1 MILLNAQIIVYFFLI
16 FQFLILSSIN
26 STTIHELNEAIFL
39 DPRTHSA
46 LIRCP
51 LDFTHSSDIQWYDVA
66 NHRYESDRG
75 RYYRI
80 NGTQPFDREFICST
94 ISKIGVG
101 SNEKYR
107 IKIRTYDHPLNIRH
121 AFVRNITNTS
131 ITVDWE
137 DDSYNRNANI
147 TYYELVLK
155 YNNTIQYRTLV
166 NGTLLSYTFPS
177 LYPNTLY
184 SIDISAVD
192 VWKRYSG
199 SITIN
204 STTLSMNSNENKNY
218 QFIDRHIIEQSVI
231 CYRLDT
237 QLLLVEFNRSQLL
250 SSNYIYNITIYDYQD
265 HVALTD
271 NHYEQEFSSMK
282 SLTSFIYRLKRKS
295 LTFKIKFIF
304 STNQMEYVETI
315 VKYCDDFHP
324 MYSPLTCSIKSTG
337 PNNHHL
343 MIHMQLYNSE
353 KQIYSLKP
361 NNVFY
366 RTSRTH
372 FIKKNIYDI
381 HKYVS
386 ANVIDVKDNY
396 SVIVENNIIDNNS
409 NEKINVSILCPITRI
424 APSPRIHV
432 KRENRILGGI
442 IAGLI
447 LSIISLTAL
456 AVFIA
461 YRKGLM
467 PDCRR
472 MILRYVYLIRK
483 KHHPRSNLVQ
493 INGSIEGNVSNGN
506 SVNYFDANYKEFDST
521 SIAINQFANY
531 VARMHKDGDF
541 GFVRLFEDI
550 CEVSK
555 NYTFPADVSQI
566 DYNKPKN
573 RYTNILTYD
582 HSRVKL
588 SSEDRDGR
596 GNYIN
601 ANYVD
606 GHQKANAYIATQGPM
621 PNTINDFW
629 RMIWEKDVNVLVMIT
644 NIKERGR
651 VKCDLYWP
659 QEGSET
665 YGTIQVTLVSTISFA
680 YYVKRIFSI
689 RCKANRKRI
698 TYERLVHQFH
708 YTDWPDHGVPLFTL
722 PVLSFIRHSSACN
735 PETGGPIVVHCSA
748 GVGRT
753 GTYIVVDTMLK
764 KIREQHSLNIPSF
777 LKHIRQQRNFLVQT
791 EEQFIFIYD
800 VLLEAIQLLN
810 IGYNELELNDQNFD
824 YIIQMLDYFDKDSN
838 LTRLDKQFQL
848 VVLQNKTNDYQ
859 LSFGQMEEN
868 LGKNR
873 TQAIVPF
880 NPCRVILAAD
890 RKQQPGGEYINA
902 SYMHG
907 CHRVDEF
914 IITQHPMMNTI
925 TDFWQMIWSTNT
937 SIIVSLYADEKSQP
951 DVPDFWPLPSQLMD
965 CGSFSV
971 CLIDERFECEYIY
984 RDFLLQSTEED
995 YELRVKIVS
1004 STYWPDAC
1012 SPLKASFNLINTIR
1026 KLRMNTKSSGS
1037 IVVHDLFG
1045 GHRAATFCALYTISE
1060 QIEIEGTL
1068 NIYELAKLYHIKR
1081 PGIWRHN
1088 GDLFYLYRCAE
1099 VLFREIKLPT
1109 TYNQNQTSSYHRR
1122 YLPHQYNT
1130 SSQPLD
1136 EPIPITS
1143 YTSTS
1148 IQPVANSSTSSS
1160 SAFANVAQTVMDSFS
1175 KRRQKS
1181 RSYRSQTLKKIL
1193 FLNNESPL

>member
-1 MILLNAQIIVYFFLI
+1 MIFNDQIFVYFFLI
-16 FQFLILSSIN
+16 FQFVFIFLIN
-26 STTIHELNEAIFL
+26 STTIHELNEAVFL
-39 DPRTHSA
+39 EPRTHSA

-66 NHRYESDRG
+66 NRRYESDRG

-94 ISKIGVG
+94 ISQTGAG

-107 IKIRTYDHPLNIRH
+107 IKIRTYDHPLNVRH
-121 AFVRNITNTS
+121 VSFRNITNTS
-131 ITVDWE
+131 LTVDWE
-137 DDSYNRNANI
+137 DDNYNRNANI

-155 YNNTIQYRTLV
+155 FNNTIQYRTLV
-166 NGTLLSYTFPS
+166 NGTLSTYTFPS
-177 LYPNTLY
+177 LHPNTLY

-192 VWKRYSG
+192 IWKRYSG
-199 SITIN
+199 SVTIN
-204 STTLSMNSNENKNY
+204 TTTLSSNSNEFKKSY
-218 QFIDRHIIEQSVI
+218 QLIDRHLIEQSVT
-231 CYRLDT
+231 CYRLDN
-237 QLLLVEFNRSQLL
+237 QILLVEFNRSQFL
-250 SSNYIYNITIYDYQD
+250 SANYIYNITIYDYQD
-265 HVALTD
+265 HVAFTD
-271 NHYEQEFSSMK
+271 NHYDTQKQQFTSSET
-282 SLTSFIYRLKRKS
+282 LNAFIYRLKRKS

-304 STNQMEYVETI
+304 STNQFEYIETI
-315 VKYCDDFHP
+315 VKYCDDFYP
-324 MYSPLTCSIKSTG
+324 IYAPLTCSIKSSG
-337 PNNHHL
+337 PTNYHL
-343 MIHMQLYNSE
+343 MIHMQLYNTD

-396 SVIVENNIIDNNS
+396 SVIVENDLIDSNS
-409 NEKINVSILCPITRI
+409 NEKVNVSILCPITRI
-424 APSPRIHV
+424 AAVPRASV
-432 KRENRILGGI
+432 KRENRILGGV
-442 IAGLI
+442 IAGLV

-456 AVFIA
+456 AFFIA

-472 MILRYVYLIRK
+472 MILHYVYLIRK

-493 INGSIEGNVSNGN
+493 INGSIDGNGSNGTSVDYFEGNH
-506 SVNYFDANYKEFDST
+506 KEFDST
-521 SIAINQFANY
+521 SIPINQFSGY

-555 NYTFPADVSQI
+555 SYTFPADVSQLE
-566 DYNKPKN
+566 YNKSKN

-588 SSEDRDGR
+588 SSEDREGR

-629 RMIWEKDVNVLVMIT
+629 RMIWEKDVSVLVMIT

-659 QEGSET
+659 QEGTET
-665 YGTIQVTLVSTISFA
+665 YGTIQVTLVSTIPFA

-722 PVLSFIRHSSACN
+722 PVLSFIRRSSACN
-735 PETGGPIVVHCSA
+735 PESGGPIVVHCSA

-764 KIREQHSLNIPSF
+764 KIREQQSLNIPSF

-810 IGYNELELNDQNFD
+810 IGYNDLELNEQNFD

-848 VVLQNKTNDYQ
+848 ILSQTKTNDYQ
-859 LSFGQMEEN
+859 QTVGQMEEN
-868 LGKNR
+868 LNKNR
-873 TQAIVPF
+873 TQAILPF
-880 NPCRVILAAD
+880 NPCRVLLSTE
-890 RKQQPGGEYINA
+890 RKQTGGEYINA

-914 IITQHPMMNTI
+914 IVTQHPMMNTI
-925 TDFWQMIWSTNT
+925 TDFWQMIWNTNT

-951 DVPDFWPLPSQLMD
+951 DVPDFWPLPSQVMD

-1026 KLRMNTKSSGS
+1026 KLRMNIKSNSP

-1045 GHRAATFCALYTISE
+1045 GHRAATFCALYTITE
-1060 QIEIEGTL
+1060 QMEVEGIL

-1088 GDLFYLYRCAE
+1088 GDLFFLYRCAE
-1099 VLFREIKLPT
+1099 ILFRELKLPN
-1109 TYNQNQTSSYHRR
+1109 TYSQNQTSSYHRR
-1122 YLPHQYNT
+1122 YLPHQYIP
-1130 SSQPLD
+1130 SQPLD
-1136 EPIPITS
+1136 EPVPISSYASTS
-1143 YTSTS
+1143 TQPTSTS
-1148 IQPVANSSTSSS
+1148 STS

>member
-1 MILLNAQIIVYFFLI
+1 MMINAQIFVYFFLI
-16 FQFLILSSIN
+16 LQFLILSLIN
-26 STTIHELNEAIFL
+26 ATTIHEINEAIFL
-39 DPRTHSA
+39 DPRTQSA
-46 LIRCP
+46 LIYCP
-51 LDFTHSSDIQWYDVA
+51 LDATYTADIQWYDVV
-66 NHRYESDRG
+66 NRRYELEHG

-80 NGTQPFDREFICST
+80 NGSHPFDREFICSAV
-94 ISKIGVG
+94 SQPG
-101 SNEKYR
+101 SETYEKYR
-107 IKIRTYDHPLNIRH
+107 IKIRTYDRPLNVRQ
-121 AFVRNITNTS
+121 AFIRNITNTS
-131 ITVDWE
+131 ITIDWE
-137 DDSYNRNANI
+137 DDSYNQNANI
-147 TYYELVLK
+147 SYYELVLK
-155 YNNTIQYRTLV
+155 CNNTIQYRTLI
-166 NGTLLSYTFPS
+166 NGSLASYTFPS
-177 LYPNTLY
+177 LFPNTIY

-192 VWKRYSG
+192 TWKRYSG

-204 STTLSMNSNENKNY
+204 GTTLSSTNSNEFKKSY
-218 QFIDRHIIEQSVI
+218 QFVDHNLIDQSVS
-231 CYRLDT
+231 CYRLDN
-237 QLLLVEFNRSQLL
+237 QLLLIEFNNSQLL
-250 SSNYIYNITIYDYQD
+250 SVQRIYNVTIYDYQD
-265 HVALTD
+265 YVAYTD
-271 NHYEQEFSSMK
+271 NHYNQQYY
-282 SLTSFIYRLKRKS
+282 LTTKTLNSFIYRLKRKS

-304 STNQMEYVETI
+304 STNQLEYVETI
-315 VKYCDDFHP
+315 VKYCDDFYP
-324 MYSPLTCSIKSTG
+324 IYSPLTCSIKSTG
-337 PNNHHL
+337 VNNHHL
-343 MIHMQLYNSE
+343 MIHMQLYNND
-353 KQIYSLKP
+353 KQINSLKP
-361 NNVFY
+361 YNVFY
-366 RTSRTH
+366 KTSRTH
-372 FIKKNIYDI
+372 FTKRNIYDI
-381 HKYVS
+381 QKYVS
-386 ANVIDVKDNY
+386 VNVIDVKDNY
-396 SVIVENNIIDNNS
+396 SVIVENNLIGSNS
-409 NEKINVSILCPITRI
+409 NEKINISILCPITRI
-424 APSPRIHV
+424 AAISRV
-432 KRENRILGGI
+432 NAKRENRILFGI
-442 IAGLI
+442 VAGLV
-447 LSIISLTAL
+447 LSIISLIAL
-456 AVFIA
+456 AFFIA

-472 MILRYVYLIRK
+472 MILHYAYLIRK

-493 INGSIEGNVSNGN
+493 ANGSIDGNASNAN
-506 SVNYFDANYKEFDST
+506 SVNYFDANYKDFDST
-521 SIAINQFANY
+521 SIPINQFTGY
-531 VARMHKDGDF
+531 VGRMHKDGDF
-541 GFVRLFEDI
+541 GFVRLFEDV

-555 NYTFPADVSQI
+555 TYTFPADVSQLE
-566 DYNKPKN
+566 YNKARN

-588 SSEDRDGR
+588 SSDDRDGR

-606 GHQKANAYIATQGPM
+606 GHHKANAYIATQGPM

-629 RMIWEKDVNVLVMIT
+629 RMIWEKDVSVLVMIT

-665 YGTIQVTLVSTISFA
+665 YGNIQVTLVSTISYA
-680 YYVKRIFSI
+680 YYVKRIFAI
-689 RCKANRKRI
+689 RSKNNRKRI
-698 TYERLVHQFH
+698 AFERLVHHFH

-722 PVLSFIRHSSACN
+722 PVLSFIRRSSACN

-810 IGYNELELNDQNFD
+810 IGYNDLELTEHNFD

-848 VVLQNKTNDYQ
+848 VTLQNKVNDFQ
-859 LSFGQMEEN
+859 LSFGQMDEN
-868 LGKNR
+868 LSKNR
-873 TQAIVPF
+873 TQAILPY
-880 NPCRVILAAD
+880 NPCRVILSTE
-890 RKQQPGGEYINA
+890 RKQSDVEYINA
-902 SYMHG
+902 TYMHG

-914 IITQHPMMNTI
+914 IVTQHPMMNTI
-925 TDFWQMIWSTNT
+925 TDFWQMIWNTNA
-937 SIIVSLYADEKSQP
+937 SIIVSLYADEKSQA
-951 DVPDFWPLPSQLMD
+951 DVPDFWPLPNQIMD

-971 CLIDERFECEYIY
+971 SLIDERFECEYIH

-1026 KLRMNTKSSGS
+1026 KLRMNIKSNGP

-1045 GHRAATFCALYTISE
+1045 GHRAATFCALYTMTE
-1060 QIEIEGTL
+1060 QMELEGIL

-1081 PGIWRHN
+1081 SGIWRHN
-1088 GDLFYLYRCAE
+1088 GDLFFLYRCAE

-1109 TYNQNQTSSYHRR
+1109 AYNQNQSSSYHRR
-1122 YLPHQYNT
+1122 YLPHQYIA
-1130 SSQPLD
+1130 SQRVE
-1136 EPIPITS
+1136 EPVSLES

-1148 IQPVANSSTSSS
+1148 IQPIPAPST
-1160 SAFANVAQTVMDSFS
+1160 SAFANVAQTFMDSFS

-1181 RSYRSQTLKKIL
+1181 RSYRSQALKKIL

>member
-1 MILLNAQIIVYFFLI
+1 
-16 FQFLILSSIN
+16 
-26 STTIHELNEAIFL
+26 
-39 DPRTHSA
+39 D
-46 LIRCP
+46 
-51 LDFTHSSDIQWYDVA
+51 
-66 NHRYESDRG
+66 
-75 RYYRI
+75 
-80 NGTQPFDREFICST
+80 
-94 ISKIGVG
+94 
-101 SNEKYR
+101 
-107 IKIRTYDHPLNIRH
+107 
-121 AFVRNITNTS
+121 
-131 ITVDWE
+131 
-137 DDSYNRNANI
+137 
-147 TYYELVLK
+147 
-155 YNNTIQYRTLV
+155 
-166 NGTLLSYTFPS
+166 
-177 LYPNTLY
+177 
-184 SIDISAVD
+184 
-192 VWKRYSG
+192 
-199 SITIN
+199 
-204 STTLSMNSNENKNY
+204 
-218 QFIDRHIIEQSVI
+218 
-231 CYRLDT
+231 
-237 QLLLVEFNRSQLL
+237 
-250 SSNYIYNITIYDYQD
+250 
-265 HVALTD
+265 
-271 NHYEQEFSSMK
+271 
-282 SLTSFIYRLKRKS
+282 
-295 LTFKIKFIF
+295 
-304 STNQMEYVETI
+304 
-315 VKYCDDFHP
+315 
-324 MYSPLTCSIKSTG
+324 
-337 PNNHHL
+337 
-343 MIHMQLYNSE
+343 
-353 KQIYSLKP
+353 
-361 NNVFY
+361 
-366 RTSRTH
+366 
-372 FIKKNIYDI
+372 
-381 HKYVS
+381 
-386 ANVIDVKDNY
+386 
-396 SVIVENNIIDNNS
+396 
-409 NEKINVSILCPITRI
+409 
-424 APSPRIHV
+424 
-432 KRENRILGGI
+432 
-442 IAGLI
+442 
-447 LSIISLTAL
+447 
-456 AVFIA
+456 
-461 YRKGLM
+461 
-467 PDCRR
+467 
-472 MILRYVYLIRK
+472 
-483 KHHPRSNLVQ
+483 
-493 INGSIEGNVSNGN
+493 
-506 SVNYFDANYKEFDST
+506 FDST
-521 SIAINQFANY
+521 SIPINQFAAY

-555 NYTFPADVSQI
+555 TYTFPADVSQLE
-566 DYNKPKN
+566 YNKSKN

-588 SSEDRDGR
+588 SSDDRDGR

-606 GHQKANAYIATQGPM
+606 GHHKANAYIATQGPM

-629 RMIWEKDVNVLVMIT
+629 RMIWEKDVSVLVMIT

-659 QEGSET
+659 QEGTET
-665 YGTIQVTLVSTISFA
+665 YGIIQVSLITTVSFA
-680 YYVKRIFSI
+680 YYVKRIFAI
-689 RCKANRKRI
+689 RCKTNRKRI
-698 TYERLVHQFH
+698 GYERLVHQFH

-735 PETGGPIVVHCSA
+735 PDTGGPIVVHCSA

-810 IGYNELELNDQNFD
+810 IGYNDLELNEHNFD

-848 VVLQNKTNDYQ
+848 VILQNKINDYQ
-859 LSFGQMEEN
+859 LSSGQMEEN
-868 LGKNR
+868 LSKNR
-873 TQAIVPF
+873 TQAILPY
-880 NPCRVILAAD
+880 NPCRIILSTD
-890 RKQQPGGEYINA
+890 RKPAGGEYINA

-925 TDFWQMIWSTNT
+925 TDFWQMIWNTNT

-951 DVPDFWPLPSQLMD
+951 DVPDFWPLPNQIMD

-1026 KLRMNTKSSGS
+1026 KLRMNVKSNGP

-1045 GHRAATFCALYTISE
+1045 GHRAATFCALYTMNE
-1060 QIEIEGTL
+1060 QMEVEGTL
-1068 NIYELAKLYHIKR
+1068 NIYELAKIYHIKR

-1088 GDLFYLYRCAE
+1088 GDLFFLYRCAE
-1099 VLFREIKLPT
+1099 VLFREIKLPI

-1122 YLPHQYNT
+1122 YLPHQYIP
-1130 SSQPLD
+1130 SQRLD
-1136 EPIPITS
+1136 EPVPITS

-1148 IQPVANSSTSSS
+1148 IQPISTSS

>member
-1 MILLNAQIIVYFFLI
+1 MMINAQIFVYFFLI
-16 FQFLILSSIN
+16 FKFLILSFI
-26 STTIHELNEAIFL
+26 TTTKIHEINEAIFL

-66 NHRYESDRG
+66 NHRYELDRG
-75 RYYRI
+75 RYFRI
-80 NGTQPFDREFICST
+80 NDSHLYDREFICSS
-94 ISKIGVG
+94 ISQIGTE
-101 SNEKYR
+101 NHEKYR
-107 IKIRTYDHPLNIRH
+107 IKIRTYDRPLNIRQ
-121 AFVRNITNTS
+121 ASIRNATNTS

-137 DDSYNRNANI
+137 DDSYNQNANI

-155 YNNTIQYRTLV
+155 VNNTIQYPTLV
-166 NGTLLSYTFPS
+166 NGTLSSYTFPS
-177 LYPNTLY
+177 LHPNSIY

-192 VWKRYSG
+192 IWKRYSG
-199 SITIN
+199 SVTIN
-204 STTLSMNSNENKNY
+204 STTLPSNSNEFQKSY
-218 QFIDRHIIEQSVI
+218 QFIDRHLIDQSVT
-231 CYRLDT
+231 CYRLDN
-237 QLLLVEFNRSQLL
+237 QLILIEFNNSQLL
-250 SSNYIYNITIYDYQD
+250 TINRIYNITIYDYQD
-265 HVALTD
+265 HITYAD
-271 NHYEQEFSSMK
+271 NHFNQEYFLSNK
-282 SLTSFIYRLKRKS
+282 ILYSFIYRLKRKS

-304 STNQMEYVETI
+304 STTQYEYIETI
-315 VKYCDDFHP
+315 IKYCDDFYP
-324 MYSPLTCSIKSTG
+324 IYSPLTCSIKSTG
-337 PNNHHL
+337 SNNHRL
-343 MIHMQLYNSE
+343 MIHMQINNNNNND
-353 KQIYSLKP
+353 KQINSLKP

-366 RTSRTH
+366 KTSRTH

-381 HKYVS
+381 QKYVS

-396 SVIVENNIIDNNS
+396 SVIVENNLIGSNS
-409 NEKINVSILCPITRI
+409 NEKINISILCPITRI
-424 APSPRIHV
+424 ALISGINV

-442 IAGLI
+442 IVGLI
-447 LSIISLTAL
+447 LSILSLIAL
-456 AVFIA
+456 ALLIA
-461 YRKGLM
+461 YRKGFM

-472 MILRYVYLIRK
+472 MILHYVYLIRK

-493 INGSIEGNVSNGN
+493 TNGSIDGNISNGN
-506 SVNYFDANYKEFDST
+506 TINYLDGNYKDFDST
-521 SIAINQFANY
+521 SIPINQFAAY

-555 NYTFPADVSQI
+555 TYTFPADVSQLE
-566 DYNKPKN
+566 YNKSKN

-588 SSEDRDGR
+588 SSDDRDGR

-606 GHQKANAYIATQGPM
+606 GHHKANAYIATQGPM

-629 RMIWEKDVNVLVMIT
+629 RMIWEKDVSVLVMIT

-659 QEGSET
+659 QEGTET
-665 YGTIQVTLVSTISFA
+665 YGIIQVSLITTVSFA
-680 YYVKRIFSI
+680 YYVKRIFAI
-689 RCKANRKRI
+689 RCKTNRKRI
-698 TYERLVHQFH
+698 GYERLVHQFH

-735 PETGGPIVVHCSA
+735 PDTGGPIVVHCSA

-810 IGYNELELNDQNFD
+810 IGYNDLELNEHNFD

-848 VVLQNKTNDYQ
+848 VILQNKINDYQ
-859 LSFGQMEEN
+859 LSSGQMEEN
-868 LGKNR
+868 LSKNR
-873 TQAIVPF
+873 TQAILPY
-880 NPCRVILAAD
+880 NPCRIILSTD
-890 RKQQPGGEYINA
+890 RKPAGGEYINA

-925 TDFWQMIWSTNT
+925 TDFWQMIWNTNT

-951 DVPDFWPLPSQLMD
+951 DVPDFWPLPNQIMD

-1026 KLRMNTKSSGS
+1026 KLRMNVKSNGP

-1045 GHRAATFCALYTISE
+1045 GHRAATFCALYTMNE
-1060 QIEIEGTL
+1060 QMEVEGTL
-1068 NIYELAKLYHIKR
+1068 NIYELAKIYHIKR

-1088 GDLFYLYRCAE
+1088 GDLFFLYRCAE
-1099 VLFREIKLPT
+1099 VLFREIKLPI

-1122 YLPHQYNT
+1122 YLPHQYIP
-1130 SSQPLD
+1130 SQRLD
-1136 EPIPITS
+1136 EPVPITS

-1148 IQPVANSSTSSS
+1148 IQPISTSS